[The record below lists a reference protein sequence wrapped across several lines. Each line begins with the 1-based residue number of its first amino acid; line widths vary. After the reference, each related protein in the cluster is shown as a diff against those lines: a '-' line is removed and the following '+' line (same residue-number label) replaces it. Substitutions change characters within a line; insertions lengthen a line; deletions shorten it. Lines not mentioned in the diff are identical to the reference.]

1 VDLQAKLAG
10 KKTIVY
16 PTFQKISFLF
26 QNTIG
31 HTGIHQ
37 VLLVNYAHTGIHQ
50 VHIIIITQQSLV
62 NPSSFKI
69 LRSWDEEILEQ
80 LQNHVAQNCP

>member
-1 VDLQAKLAG
+1 VDLQAKLAE
-10 KKTIVY
+10 KQLFILLFKRSHFSFKT
-16 PTFQKISFLF
+16 LLD
-26 QNTIG
+26 
-31 HTGIHQ
+31 TGIHQ

-50 VHIIIITQQSLV
+50 VYIIIITQQSLV
-62 NPSSFKI
+62 DPSSLF